1 MSDKNK
7 ITIEI
12 FGQHY
17 TLKGTASSNHI
28 RLVAGYVDDKM
39 SQLAESNPR
48 LDGRKVAVLT
58 AVNIADEYF
67 RLKEEY
73 EELLRIIEKHEG

>member
-17 TLKGTASSNHI
+17 TLKGTASSNHM

-39 SQLAESNPR
+39 NQLSESNPR

-73 EELLRIIEKHEG
+73 DELLKLIEKQEG

>member
-1 MSDKNK
+1 MSAKNK

-12 FGQHY
+12 FGQQY
-17 TLKGTASSNHI
+17 TLKGSASSSHM

-39 SQLAESNPR
+39 NQLSEANPR
-48 LDGRKVAVLT
+48 LDARKIAVLS
-58 AVNIADEYF
+58 AVNITDEYF

-73 EELLRIIEKHEG
+73 EELLRIIEKQGE

>member
-1 MSDKNK
+1 MSEKNK

-17 TLKGTASSNHI
+17 TLKGTASSSHM

-39 SQLAESNPR
+39 TQLGEVNPK
-48 LDGRKVAVLT
+48 LDARKIAVLS

-73 EELLRIIEKHEG
+73 EELLRIIEKQDS